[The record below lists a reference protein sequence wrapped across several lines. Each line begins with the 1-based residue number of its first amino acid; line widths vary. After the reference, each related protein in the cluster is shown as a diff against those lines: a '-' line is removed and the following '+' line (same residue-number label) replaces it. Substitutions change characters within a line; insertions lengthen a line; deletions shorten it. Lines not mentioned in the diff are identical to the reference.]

1 MKSIPKV
8 GDKVRVRAY
17 EDMARE
23 GMVVDSGHIYF
34 KDIDTYFPRHWR
46 KYCGHTFV
54 VHAVSPKGMLCTLRS
69 IEQNSDFNDLVGKV
83 FYKPFLAPAS
93 FSTSKQTSLS
103 LYLQKKR
110 GV

>member
-1 MKSIPKV
+1 MNFKE

-23 GMVVDSGHIYF
+23 GIVADNGNIYF
-34 KDIDTYFPRHWR
+34 QDIDTFFPVRYR

-54 VHAVSPKGMLCTLRS
+54 VNAVSPKGKLCTLRAM
-69 IEQNSDFNDLVGKV
+69 ERNSDFNDLVGRV
-83 FYKPFLAPAS
+83 FYNPFLEPAS
-93 FSTSKQTSLS
+93 SVTSKQTSLS

>member
-8 GDKVRVRAY
+8 GDKLRVREW
-17 EDMARE
+17 EDMERE
-23 GMVVDSGHIYF
+23 GIVANNGNIYF

-54 VHAVSPKGMLCTLRS
+54 VHAVSPKGMLCTLRP

-83 FYKPFLAPAS
+83 FYKPFLAPA
-93 FSTSKQTSLS
+93 FSATSKQTSLS

>member
-1 MKSIPKV
+1 MNFKE

-17 EDMARE
+17 EDMAGE
-23 GMVVDSGHIYF
+23 GRVADNGNIYF
-34 KDIDTYFPRHWR
+34 QDIDAFFPVLWR

-54 VHAVSPKGMLCTLRS
+54 LNKVSPKGRLCTLRS

-83 FYKPFLAPAS
+83 FYKSFLEPAS
-93 FSTSKQTSLS
+93 SATSKQTSLS

>member
-1 MKSIPKV
+1 MNFKE

-17 EDMARE
+17 EDMARK
-23 GMVVDSGHIYF
+23 GIVADNGNIYF
-34 KDIDTYFPRHWR
+34 QDIDTFFPVRWR

-69 IEQNSDFNDLVGKV
+69 IEQNSDFNDLVSKV

-93 FSTSKQTSLS
+93 FATSKQTSLS

>member
-1 MKSIPKV
+1 MKLKV
-8 GDKVRVRAY
+8 GDKVRIRAY

-23 GMVVDSGHIYF
+23 GIVADNGNIYF
-34 KDIDTYFPRHWR
+34 KDIDAFFPVLWR

-54 VHAVSPKGMLCTLRS
+54 LNKVSPKGRLCTLRS
-69 IEQNSDFNDLVGKV
+69 IERNSDFDDIIGKT
-83 FYKPFLAPAS
+83 FYTFFLEPA
-93 FSTSKQTSLS
+93 FSATSKQTSLS

>member
-1 MKSIPKV
+1 MNFKK

-17 EDMARE
+17 EDMARK
-23 GMVVDSGHIYF
+23 GIVADSGNIYF
-34 KDIDTYFPRHWR
+34 KDIDAYFPIYQR

-54 VHAVSPKGMLCTLRS
+54 VNGVSPKGMMCTLKS
-69 IEQNSDFNDLVGKV
+69 IERNSDFDDIIGKT
-83 FYKPFLAPAS
+83 FYTRFLEPA
-93 FSTSKQTSLS
+93 FSATSKQTSLS

>member
-1 MKSIPKV
+1 MKFKV

-17 EDMARE
+17 ADMARE
-23 GMVVDSGHIYF
+23 GIVADNGNIYF
-34 KDIDTYFPRHWR
+34 QDIDIFFPVRWR

-54 VHAVSPKGMLCTLRS
+54 VNAVSPKGKLCTLRAM
-69 IEQNSDFNDLVGKV
+69 ERNSDFDDLVGRV
-83 FYKPFLAPAS
+83 FYNPFLKPVSSA
-93 FSTSKQTSLS
+93 TSKQTSLS

>member
-1 MKSIPKV
+1 MNFKE

-23 GMVVDSGHIYF
+23 GVVADNGNIYF
-34 KDIDTYFPRHWR
+34 QDIDNFFSVRWR

-54 VHAVSPKGMLCTLRS
+54 VNAVSPKGSLCTLRS
-69 IEQNSDFNDLVGKV
+69 IEQNSDFDDLVGKV
-83 FYKPFLAPAS
+83 FSKPFFFFS
-93 FSTSKQTSLS
+93 FSATSKQTSLS

>member
-1 MKSIPKV
+1 MNFKK

-23 GMVVDSGHIYF
+23 GVDAF
-34 KDIDTYFPRHWR
+34 FPVLWR

-54 VHAVSPKGMLCTLRS
+54 LNKVSTKGTLCTLRS
-69 IEQNSDFNDLVGKV
+69 IEQNADFNDLVGKV

-93 FSTSKQTSLS
+93 SATSKQTSLS

>member
-1 MKSIPKV
+1 MKFKV

-23 GMVVDSGHIYF
+23 GMVVNREDIYF
-34 KDIDTYFPRHWR
+34 DKFPVHWR
-46 KYCGHTFV
+46 EYCGHIFV
-54 VHAVSPKGMLCTLRS
+54 VNAVSLMGTLCTLRS
-69 IEQNSDFNDLVGKV
+69 IERNSDCNDLIGRI
-83 FYKPFLAPAS
+83 FYTRFLEPAS
-93 FSTSKQTSLS
+93 SATSKQTSLS

>member
-1 MKSIPKV
+1 MNFKE

-23 GMVVDSGHIYF
+23 GIVADNGNIYF
-34 KDIDTYFPRHWR
+34 KDIGTYFPIHWR
-46 KYCGHTFV
+46 KYCGHTFAV
-54 VHAVSPKGMLCTLRS
+54 NTVSPKGMLCTLRS
-69 IEQNSDFNDLVGKV
+69 IERNSDFNDLVRKV
-83 FYKPFLAPAS
+83 FYKPFSEPA
-93 FSTSKQTSLS
+93 FSATSKQTSLS

>member
-1 MKSIPKV
+1 MNFKE

-23 GMVVDSGHIYF
+23 GMVVDSGNIYF
-34 KDIDTYFPRHWR
+34 KDIGTYFPIHWR

-54 VHAVSPKGMLCTLRS
+54 MNAVSPKGMLCTLRP
-69 IEQNSDFNDLVGKV
+69 IERNSDFDDLIGKI
-83 FYKPFLAPAS
+83 FYTRFLEPA
-93 FSTSKQTSLS
+93 FSATSKQTSLS

>member
-1 MKSIPKV
+1 MNFKE

-23 GMVVDSGHIYF
+23 GIVADNGNIYF
-34 KDIDTYFPRHWR
+34 QDIDTFFPVRWR

-54 VHAVSPKGMLCTLRS
+54 VNAVSPKGMLCTLRS

-83 FYKPFLAPAS
+83 FYKPFLEPA
-93 FSTSKQTSLS
+93 FSATSKQTSLS

>member
-1 MKSIPKV
+1 MNFKE

-23 GMVVDSGHIYF
+23 GVVADNGNIYF
-34 KDIDTYFPRHWR
+34 QDIDAYLPIYRR

-54 VHAVSPKGMLCTLRS
+54 VNAVSPKGMLCTLRS
-69 IEQNSDFNDLVGKV
+69 IERNSDFDDLIGKI
-83 FYKPFLAPAS
+83 FYTRFLEPA
-93 FSTSKQTSLS
+93 FSATSKQTSLS